1 LRIERPITLGSAGK
15 SSLQYY
21 KFIEGDPV
29 RLGQVVSNL
38 LNKAAK
44 LMTHN
49 GQISLTLEKVHN
61 QAVFYARNNG
71 IGIESSRL
79 GRVFGIFDQLEH
91 PTKWDNGGWTDC
103 TAVRTSLDARSNRFG
118 HVDQWVLGRVKKR
131 AEARSVVE
139 SFTTFDL

>member
-1 LRIERPITLGSAGK
+1 LRIERPITLGPTGK

-61 QAVFYARNNG
+61 QAVLYVRNNG
-71 IGIESSRL
+71 IGIESCRL
-79 GRVFGIFDQLEH
+79 GRVFGMFDQLEH
-91 PTKWDNGGWTDC
+91 PTKRDNGVGL
-103 TAVRTSLDARSNRFG
+103 TALHFAQALMRDRTGLEMLINGCLDASKTGRGPVGSG
-118 HVDQWVLGRVKKR
+118 KLHHV
-131 AEARSVVE
+131 
-139 SFTTFDL
+139 